1 MPDAPIGPTREL
13 ISPALFERF
22 RDRIAADLATRPFTM
37 PAQEHRQAVAGMLE
51 TVGGATAYDVLGL
64 SVGSRPD
71 EVQPAYTRLA
81 RQVHPAHAA
90 ALELPEAI
98 LRLLFEHATR
108 AYLVLSD
115 PDRRKAYDREHRGEE
130 GSGPRAAAELD
141 AARREMAAKNFQRA
155 QGLMRSEQ
163 YHYVVELLRDTVRW
177 DRRPEAIALLGEA
190 QARNPNWLGEAI
202 ENLREAVTLAPREV
216 AYRLR
221 LAQVLEEAGRGIEA
235 RTEYEGVLT
244 RFPSHPEALSGLERL
259 RAAGTPARRT

>member
-1 MPDAPIGPTREL
+1 MPDPPIGPTREL

-37 PAQEHRQAVAGMLE
+37 PVDEHRRAVAGMLE
-51 TVGGATAYDVLGL
+51 TVGGATAYAILGL

-81 RQVHPAHAA
+81 RQVHPQHAA

-98 LRLLFEHATR
+98 LKLMFEHATR
-108 AYLVLSD
+108 AYLLLSD
-115 PDRRKAYDREHRGEE
+115 PDRRKAYDREHRGQE
-130 GSGPRAAAELD
+130 GSGPRVATELD
-141 AARREMAAKNFQRA
+141 AARREMAARNFQRA
-155 QGLMRSEQ
+155 QALMRSEQ

-177 DRRPEAIALLGEA
+177 DRRPEALALLGEA
-190 QARNPNWLGEAI
+190 QARNPSWRGQAI

-221 LAQVLEEAGRGIEA
+221 LAQVLEEAERVIEA
-235 RTEYEGVLT
+235 RTEYEGVLS
-244 RFPSHPEALSGLERL
+244 RFPNHPEALASLERL
-259 RAAGTPARRT
+259 REGGATRGT